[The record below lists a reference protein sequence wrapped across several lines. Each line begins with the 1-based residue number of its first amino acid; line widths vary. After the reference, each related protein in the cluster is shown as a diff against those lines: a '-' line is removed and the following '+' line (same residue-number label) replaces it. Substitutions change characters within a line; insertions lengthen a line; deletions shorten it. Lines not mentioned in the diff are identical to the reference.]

1 MSLEGLKAFFEIGGV
16 VLLLFTFAFGAGAL
30 IVNNRLNAIQAKEL
44 GDFKIKFEGEQQ
56 KTALAQKEA
65 AEAKQIAGG
74 FEIAIST
81 ANREAAEANAKAEG
95 FRLDIANAN
104 ERAASAEQRAA
115 EATLELARFKAP
127 RSLTHIPELIA
138 SLEPFKG
145 TEYMFSFVFQDEDST
160 KLLRALDDVLQR
172 AKWKRVKSQGRFPA
186 LEFWGKGGDAVSVGI
201 GTGIAISVESRES
214 LATLQSRQI
223 TGLPEYIKAAVA
235 LNLSL
240 SSCLSP
246 PQAPSDNKLVDVQ
259 PGDSPVLLIGIG
271 KKP

>member
-1 MSLEGLKAFFEIGGV
+1 
-16 VLLLFTFAFGAGAL
+16 
-30 IVNNRLNAIQAKEL
+30 VNNRLNAIQAKEL

-81 ANREAAEANAKAEG
+81 ANQRAAEANAKSEG
-95 FRLDIANAN
+95 FRLDIAKAN
-104 ERAASAEQRAA
+104 ERAADAM
-115 EATLELARFKAP
+115 LELARIKTP
-127 RSLTHIPELIA
+127 RSLTNIPNLVA

-160 KLLRALDDVLQR
+160 KLLRALDDVLQH
-172 AKWKRVKSQGRFPA
+172 AKWKRVKSQGGFPA
-186 LEFWGKGGDAVSVGI
+186 LEFWGKGGDAVTVGI
-201 GTGIAISVESRES
+201 GTGVVVSVKSQES

-223 TGLPEYIKAAVA
+223 NDLPEYIKAAVV
-235 LNLSL
+235 LNKSL

-246 PQAPSDNKLVDVQ
+246 PQAPSDNKLVEIQ
-259 PGDSPVLLIGIG
+259 PGDSLVVLIGVG